1 MSNKTVIDAAFN
13 KHLKKAENALFKA
26 GIIMSDTSKEIL
38 QINKK
43 YVTREVYKGIY
54 QNLTIQPGKMILT
67 FGNNARSKSG
77 FPYAASVETG
87 RKAGIPP
94 PSQSI
99 KEWLIER
106 ARVHGDITLS
116 YFKTARPGGMG
127 PFKESAYKK
136 NMFFVEESAT
146 TIYKN
151 LGKHLKTSK
160 SANDLN
166 KKYDSLAFCIAR
178 KIGRTG
184 TKPFPFMTPG
194 YNAGLKK
201 FLELINA

>member
-38 QINKK
+38 QTNKK

-77 FPYAASVETG
+77 FPYAAAVETG
-87 RKAGIPP
+87 RKAGKMPP
-94 PSQSI
+94 VKDI
-99 KEWLIER
+99 RDWLIER
-106 ARVHGDITLS
+106 NRTHGEI
-116 YFKTARPGGMG
+116 
-127 PFKESAYKK
+127 
-136 NMFFVEESAT
+136 
-146 TIYKN
+146 
-151 LGKHLKTSK
+151 LGIQKGFSNKK
-160 SANDLN
+160 SAKISELKRINTI
-166 KKYDSLAFCIAR
+166 AFLIAR